1 MCAKKT
7 AETNLE
13 FLESSDG
20 LTNQLDKAQNFFQTN
35 NRLLLIIGGALMA
48 GILGLVGYRYYQDG
62 REAEAQ
68 KALYKAVYDFEADS
82 LSLALKGKGGNEG
95 LISIASNYKGTDA
108 ANLASFYAGVA
119 LLKEGQFD
127 ESIAHLKAF
136 SSSDI
141 LLQARAH
148 SLIGDAYLEK
158 NEAKEAIDYY
168 KRAADYKSNQFFT
181 PGYLLKL
188 GLAYEK
194 NKQSKDAATTYK
206 RIIDDFPMSSEVM
219 NAKKYLGVVEGQ
231 VGE

>member
-1 MCAKKT
+1 MCAKKST
-7 AETNLE
+7 ENSLE
-13 FLESSDG
+13 FLESSDS
-20 LTNQLDKAQNFFQTN
+20 LANELDKAQNFFQAN
-35 NRLLLIIGGALMA
+35 NKLFLIIGGVLLA

-62 REAEAQ
+62 READAQ

-95 LISIASNYKGTDA
+95 LLNIADNYKGTDA

-119 LLKEGQFD
+119 LLKEGQLD
-127 ESIAHLKAF
+127 DAISRLKAF

-141 LLQARAH
+141 LLQARAYA
-148 SLIGDAYLEK
+148 LIGDAYMDK
-158 NEAKEAIDYY
+158 NDAKEAIDYY
-168 KRAADYKSNQFFT
+168 KRAADHKANQFFS

-194 NKQSKDAATTYK
+194 NNQSKDAASAYK

>member
-1 MCAKKT
+1 MCAKKS

-13 FLESSDG
+13 FLESSDSM
-20 LTNQLDKAQNFFQTN
+20 TNQLDKAQNFFQAN
-35 NRLLLIIGGALMA
+35 NKLFLIIGGALLA

-62 REAEAQ
+62 READAQ

-95 LISIASNYKGTDA
+95 FLSIADNYKGTDA
-108 ANLASFYAGVA
+108 ANLANFYAGVS

-127 ESIAHLKAF
+127 EAITHLKSF

-141 LLQARAH
+141 LLQARAY

-158 NEAKEAIDYY
+158 NNAKEAISYY
-168 KRAADYKSNQFFT
+168 KKASDYNINQFFT

-194 NKQSKDAATTYK
+194 NSQSADAASTYK

>member
-1 MCAKKT
+1 MCAKKS

-13 FLESSDG
+13 FLESSEG
-20 LTNQLDKAQNFFQTN
+20 LTNQLDKAQNFFETN
-35 NRLLLIIGGALMA
+35 NKLLLIIGGALLV

-62 REAEAQ
+62 RESEAQ
-68 KALYKAVYDFEADS
+68 KALYKAVYDFESDS

-95 LISIASNYKGTDA
+95 LLSIASNYKGTDA

-158 NEAKEAIDYY
+158 NQAKEAIDYY

-194 NKQSKDAATTYK
+194 NNQSKDAAATYK

-219 NAKKYLGVVEGQ
+219 NAKKYLGFVEGQ